1 MKVSTIRFFDQGNAR
16 LQETNVRLADLQRK
30 ISTGEKI
37 NRPSDGPESMARIHR
52 MEALQTRQETYAR
65 SIDLANRRLS
75 LQETNLKGVSDTLL
89 AIRELVISGS
99 TATLTQP
106 DRDAK
111 AVEIAGL
118 IEGLIDIANARDE
131 FGSHIFGGSA
141 TREPPFI
148 RQSRLAPPQPQVT
161 QLGST
166 GFTGRDVLLNNG
178 QPLQMAFTTGGI
190 TRLVEVNAQSP
201 GGLTPRGLA
210 IAINDAGLGYS
221 ARIVD
226 DGPGLLDSDR
236 YRLVVTGRPGE
247 EQSFTVDFRNVDFSN
262 PAQVTE
268 IATSAPEATPAVVAF
283 DTLDAGQPRF
293 QPGERLL
300 LRVDTQTPVE
310 VVLSDPGD
318 GQVTAASMAADLN
331 IALNL
336 AFSTGDVV
344 YAAPDPL
351 QPSRL
356 QLQSATSGLGSF
368 LAVERLDNFQT
379 VNGALAPVSL
389 QEATGERVI
398 TEGRVLYQGDS
409 GAISVQVGDGRSV
422 RMTRPGIETFL
433 AVPDPLNPGR
443 AIDFF
448 AVLDRTVSALRSNDT
463 PAMRSGIDTID
474 EILQGISVTRAEIGT
489 AQRVLDLQS
498 EFLSMEQIRSVEL
511 LSNLRDLNFAEAI
524 SELRKEEL
532 ILQAAQNTLA
542 RIANL
547 SLFNY
552 IQ

>member
-148 RQSRLAPPQPQVT
+148 RKSSLAPPQPQVT
-161 QLGST
+161 QLGT
-166 GFTGRDVLLNNG
+166 GFTGRDVPLNNG

-190 TRLVEVNAQSP
+190 TRVVEVNAQSP

-247 EQSFTVDFRNVDFSN
+247 EQSFTVDFR
-262 PAQVTE
+262 
-268 IATSAPEATPAVVAF
+268 TSPSVIRMAISEPEPTPAVVDF
-283 DTLDAGQPRF
+283 DTLDF
-293 QPGERLL
+293 HPGERLL

-310 VVLSDPGD
+310 VILSDPGD
-318 GQVTAASMAADLN
+318 GQVTAASMAEDLN

-351 QPSRL
+351 QSSRL
-356 QLQSATSGLGSF
+356 QLQSATPGLGSF
-368 LAVERLDNFQT
+368 LAVERLDDFQT

-448 AVLDRTVSALRSNDT
+448 AVLDRTVSALRNNDT

-474 EILQGISVTRAEIGT
+474 ESLQGISVTRAEIGT